1 MPRLRGAILDTKEE
15 AAVHPV
21 RSDGLRTRM
30 RPRPTIVVPAAGP
43 GRRFGGPLHKLKQA
57 FDGSTVLGSTLRH
70 AIASQ
75 LPVVLV
81 TTAALAPLAAELLAT
96 RDIVV
101 LDETD
106 AARGLGASIA
116 AGVSERSGASG
127 WLVLPG
133 DMPLVQPSTLLA
145 VAGALEQHAVAYAQ
159 HRGRA
164 GHPVAFGAELYSELI
179 QLGGDDS
186 PRRLML
192 RYPAHGVE
200 VDDGGVLLG
209 VDTPTDLDT
218 LRRAAEQTTLLGVRR

>member
-1 MPRLRGAILDTKEE
+1 
-15 AAVHPV
+15 
-21 RSDGLRTRM
+21 M
-30 RPRPTIVVPAAGP
+30 RFRPTIVVPAAGP
-43 GRRFGGPLHKLKQA
+43 GRRFGGPLHKLEQP
-57 FDGSTVLGSTLRH
+57 FDGSTVLGRTLRN

-75 LPVVLV
+75 LSVVVV
-81 TTAALAPLAAELLAT
+81 TTPARVPLASELLAT

-101 LDETD
+101 LDEAE
-106 AARGLGASIA
+106 AARGMGASIA

-127 WLVLPG
+127 WVVLPG
-133 DMPLVQPSTLLA
+133 DMPLVQAATLLA
-145 VAGALEQHAVAYAQ
+145 VAAALDQHAVAYAQ

-164 GHPVAFGAELYSELI
+164 GHPVAFAAELYSELI

-209 VDTPTDLDT
+209 VDTTADLEA
-218 LRRAAEQTTLLGVRR
+218 LRKAAAQPAG